1 MSVFFVRGKEHNL
14 KDVAQRKKEMPPT
27 VRKLIAEENISP
39 NNENGVFF
47 VFDIKE
53 MLTRVI

>member
-1 MSVFFVRGKEHNL
+1 VRGKEHNL
-14 KDVAQRKKEMPPT
+14 KDVAQRKKEMPQT